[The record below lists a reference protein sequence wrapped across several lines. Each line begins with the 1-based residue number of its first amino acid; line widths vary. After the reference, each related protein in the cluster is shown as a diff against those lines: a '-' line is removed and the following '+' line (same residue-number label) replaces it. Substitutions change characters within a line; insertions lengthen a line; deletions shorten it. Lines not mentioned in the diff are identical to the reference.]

1 MLEWTLSFLL
11 QNLSTASDS
20 LGLLITIT
28 LGGLSLFLMVLA
40 FSFMVTQIL
49 MKNKE
54 GFTDEEDYLVECEG
68 HDEEDP
74 TEVPEE
80 VKSDKDIF
88 IIETSDDYRMKRH

>member
-1 MLEWTLSFLL
+1 MFQL
-11 QNLSTASDS
+11 QSQQRANDA
-20 LGLLITIT
+20 LGLLVTLS
-28 LGGLSLFLMVLA
+28 LGGLGMFLMVLA

-74 TEVPEE
+74 TEVLEE

>member
-1 MLEWTLSFLL
+1 MFLL
-11 QNLSTASDS
+11 QNKQRASDA
-20 LGLLITIT
+20 LGLLVTLS
-28 LGGLSLFLMVLA
+28 LGGLGMFLMVLA

-74 TEVPEE
+74 TEVLEE

>member
-1 MLEWTLSFLL
+1 MFLL
-11 QNLSTASDS
+11 QNQQRASDA
-20 LGLLITIT
+20 LGLLVTLS
-28 LGGLSLFLMVLA
+28 LGGLGMFLMVLA

-74 TEVPEE
+74 TEVLEE